1 MSNTG
6 SHVLVRL
13 FTKQSQYSVP
23 DAPFSIPSKI
33 SVTELN
39 SLVNGL
45 LKESLSDSP
54 KLIDFDFLIK
64 GEFLRTSLLDHLIQT
79 NISTEDVVEV
89 EYLERH
95 PAPQPE
101 DSLVHDDWVSSI
113 HGGKQYI
120 LSGCYDN
127 TVHIWNKE
135 GVNIKTIA
143 GHTAPVLCLS
153 WIKHEDEGP
162 TCEFVTG
169 SHDQTLLLWQ
179 WNPKTKEVKCN
190 NVCRGHSA
198 SVDCVAVDHTK
209 TRFCSGSWDNMLK
222 VWSTVADENSTDAA
236 AQEEEGNVLKKKK
249 VAGHKAQL
257 RVPILTLSGHSEGIS
272 SVCWIDRNKICTA
285 SWDHTMKIWDLE
297 KAEASDTMQGS
308 KVFLDLSYSPRNQ
321 LIITGS
327 ADRHVRLW
335 DHRTSEGAIVKN
347 SFSSHRGWV
356 SSVCWSPNSENH
368 FISGSYDMLLKLWD
382 IRSPKAP
389 LYNMTG
395 HEEKILA
402 VDWSIPELMLSG
414 GADKHMKIF
423 QHTETKELISS

>member
-23 DAPFSIPSKI
+23 DAPFSVPSKI
-33 SVTELN
+33 TVKELN

-45 LKESLSDSP
+45 LKEALTDTP
-54 KLIDFDFLIK
+54 KLVDFDFLIK
-64 GEFLRTSLLDHLIQT
+64 GEFLHTTLLEHLVQS
-79 NISTEDVVEV
+79 NISTEDVIEV

-101 DSLVHDDWVSSI
+101 DSLVHDDWVSCI

-127 TVHIWNKE
+127 TIHIWNKE
-135 GVNIKTIA
+135 GVNLKTIS
-143 GHTAPVLCLS
+143 GHTAPVLCVS
-153 WIKHEDEGP
+153 WIKHDESP
-162 TCEFVTG
+162 VCEFVTG

-190 NVCRGHSA
+190 YVCRGHSA

-209 TRFCSGSWDNMLK
+209 KRMCSGSWDNMLK
-222 VWSTVADENSTDAA
+222 IWSTVADDNTAETTQD
-236 AQEEEGNVLKKKK
+236 EEVNLLKKKK
-249 VAGHKAQL
+249 ICGYKAEL
-257 RVPILTLSGHSEGIS
+257 RVPLLTLAGHSEGIS
-272 SVCWIDRNKICTA
+272 SLCWVDRNQICTA

-297 KAEASDTMQGS
+297 RAESLTTMQGS
-308 KVFLDLSYSPRNQ
+308 KVFLDLAYSPLNQ

-327 ADRHVRLW
+327 ADRHIRLW
-335 DHRTSEGAIVKN
+335 DHRTNEGAIVKN

-382 IRSPKAP
+382 VRSPKAP

-423 QHTETKELISS
+423 HHTNTKEFIAS